1 MARENVTTVYE
12 LIQSLTKFPPDM
24 PVAAAVIGEQIE
36 PLNSYSDGS
45 VDIDS
50 FSPVPEI
57 SANVTNTY
65 KGMEYVRLE
74 VVLL

>member
-1 MARENVTTVYE
+1 MARKNVTTVYE
-12 LIQSLTKFPPDM
+12 LIKMLTEFPPNM

-36 PLNSYSDGS
+36 PLNSYADGS
-45 VDIDS
+45 VDIDA
-50 FSPVPEI
+50 FSSIPEI

-65 KGMEYVRLE
+65 KGTEYVRLE

>member
-1 MARENVTTVYE
+1 MAKENVTTVYE
-12 LIQSLTKFPPDM
+12 LIGMLAKFPPDM

-57 SANVTNTY
+57 TAYVTNTHN
-65 KGMEYVRLE
+65 GTEYVRLE

>member
-12 LIQSLTKFPPDM
+12 LIGMLAKFPPDM

-36 PLNSYSDGS
+36 PLNSYADGS
-45 VDIDS
+45 VDIDT
-50 FSPVPEI
+50 FSPVSEI
-57 SANVTNTY
+57 SVNVTNTY
-65 KGMEYVRLE
+65 KGMEYIRLE

>member
-1 MARENVTTVYE
+1 MAKENVTTVYE
-12 LIQSLTKFPPDM
+12 LIKMLTEFPPDM
-24 PVAAAVIGEQIE
+24 PIAAAVIGEKIE
-36 PLNSYSDGS
+36 PLNSYADGS

-57 SANVTNTY
+57 SAYVKNTHN
-65 KGMEYVRLE
+65 GTEYVRLE

>member
-1 MARENVTTVYE
+1 MARKNVTTVYE
-12 LIQSLTKFPPDM
+12 LIKMLTEFPPNM

-45 VDIDS
+45 VDIDA
-50 FSPVPEI
+50 FSSIPEI

-65 KGMEYVRLE
+65 KETEYVRLE

>member
-12 LIQSLTKFPPDM
+12 LIKMLTEFPPNM

-36 PLNSYSDGS
+36 PLNSYADGS
-45 VDIDS
+45 VDIDI
-50 FSPVPEI
+50 FSHVPEI

-65 KGMEYVRLE
+65 KGTEYVRLE